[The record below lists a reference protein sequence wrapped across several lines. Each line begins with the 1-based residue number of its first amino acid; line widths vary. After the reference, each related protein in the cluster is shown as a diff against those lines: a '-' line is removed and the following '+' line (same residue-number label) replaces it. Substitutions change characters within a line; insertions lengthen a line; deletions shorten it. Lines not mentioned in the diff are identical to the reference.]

1 MTEHTHTFQSPLCPL
16 VECNHP
22 SSVGSTVLEE
32 LAKAGEVMS
41 LRAIWAMA
49 LVVPISAEIS
59 EKLGSSGDFTHRN
72 SPCFPLRLGNAVHR
86 K

>member
-1 MTEHTHTFQSPLCPL
+1 MTEHTHSFQSLLSPL
-16 VECNHP
+16 VEGNHP

-49 LVVPISAEIS
+49 LVVPISVEIS

-72 SPCFPLRLGNAVHR
+72 SPWRER
-86 K
+86 